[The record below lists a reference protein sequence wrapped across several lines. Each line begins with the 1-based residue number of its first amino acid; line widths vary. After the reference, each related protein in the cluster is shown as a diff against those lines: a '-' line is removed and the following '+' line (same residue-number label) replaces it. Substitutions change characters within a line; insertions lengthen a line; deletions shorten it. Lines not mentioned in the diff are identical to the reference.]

1 MLTKKIES
9 LAVAVCE
16 LQAMLEDLSK
26 KLAPICVSMPMA
38 MKASTNDPKET
49 MSPLAGS
56 LDEIQKRVEVAKNSV
71 SAIMN
76 DVQL

>member
-9 LAVAVCE
+9 LSVAVCE
-16 LQAMLEDLSK
+16 LQAMLEDLNK
-26 KLAPICVSMPMA
+26 KLAPICVPTPMA

-49 MSPLAGS
+49 MSPLASS
-56 LDEIQKRVEVAKNSV
+56 LDEIQKRIEVAKNSV
-71 SAIMN
+71 SVIMN